1 MIYINLEHN
10 VQRLDIFNDVN
21 FFRLPMYITT
31 IIINIKIILSRE
43 WIVSLTLKLIVSL
56 LL

>member
-10 VQRLDIFNDVN
+10 VQRLDIFNYVN